1 MSNFP
6 TPSFSYLSPGQKLG
20 KYEIKRLLG
29 RGGMAEVYQALNP
42 DLNQDVAIKVLHPHI
57 VDSESVILRFMELVE
72 GPTLRNVL
80 ANYPDGMIPEL
91 AIHLFTQLCEA
102 IAYAHENGIIH
113 RDIKPANVLIA
124 NGTRPILTDFGLAR
138 VAGTARITSAG
149 VTSGTPTYMAPEI
162 AMGQD
167 GQPESDIYSLGVMLF
182 EMVTG
187 QVPFKDDSVQKVLH
201 QHIDAPPPRPSSLVG
216 GLDQNLENTILRALE
231 KDPQDRFPSA
241 RAMLIALTAGQKGGP
256 GDTIQLSPSA
266 QQQADSVAA
275 DRNTQAGNVR
285 ATSIFTQTI
294 STMQRNP
301 ILSAGFLVALVLV
314 AIGGLVIFEL
324 QRLLPATPP
333 TVVGPAATA
342 APIPPDGMVLVP
354 GGTFTMGTTKG
365 TVDQRPAHDVTLGAY
380 FIDKTEVTNSKY
392 LAFVLDQA
400 YPPPKNWTKRPSGQ
414 WVLDATDGFATGQA
428 EARFSYDGKVET
440 PVEGGVHFRSA
451 VFPGRG
457 R

>member
-1 MSNFP
+1 MVM
-6 TPSFSYLSPGQKLG
+6 GVG
-20 KYEIKRLLG
+20 
-29 RGGMAEVYQALNP
+29 
-42 DLNQDVAIKVLHPHI
+42 
-57 VDSESVILRFMELVE
+57 E
-72 GPTLRNVL
+72 GPTVRNVL

-102 IAYAHENGIIH
+102 IAYAHENGIIQ
-113 RDIKPANVLIA
+113 RDIKPANVLSA

-138 VAGTARITSAG
+138 VAGTARITRGG
-149 VTSGTPTYMAPEI
+149 VTSGTATYMAWEI
-162 AMGQD
+162 GMGQD

-333 TVVGPAATA
+333 TVVGPAASS
-342 APIPPDGMVLVP
+342 APIPPASMVRLP
-354 GGTFTMGTTKG
+354 GGTFAIG
-365 TVDQRPAHDVTLGAY
+365 
-380 FIDKTEVTNSKY
+380 N
-392 LAFVLDQA
+392 
-400 YPPPKNWTKRPSGQ
+400 TKRTSRNNP
-414 WVLDATDGFATGQA
+414 
-428 EARFSYDGKVET
+428 
-440 PVEGGVHFRSA
+440 
-451 VFPGRG
+451 
-457 R
+457 